1 MFHSPLPR
9 GGGRSSGV
17 VTKVVRA
24 MPLSATMSL
33 SSSASRPSS
42 SSEEVLRFSGGV
54 ESLSRAG
61 SFPSLIPAKAV
72 LLAPR
77 NLFLNCVDLCRVVRR
92 NFTQEIEVQ
101 GSNSQGKKTT

>member
-33 SSSASRPSS
+33 SSSASSPSSS

-77 NLFLNCVDLCRVVRR
+77 NLFLNCVDLCRVVQR

-101 GSNSQGKKTT
+101 GDTSP